1 MRALPFDFLK
11 RLIGAGKERGL
22 SREALPAFD
31 RNIDITG
38 VDFDTTRTA
47 SGLLGG
53 NDDRAQ
59 RTAAQSHSCARPHAR
74 ASRVKFGSRPGGLN
88 SGRARSLAK
97 DRSTV
102 RRASKTEC
110 SWRGEGGG
118 PIYAVEL
125 NSHFVLGR
133 RM

>member
-31 RNIDITG
+31 RNIDIAG

-53 NDDRAQ
+53 NEDRA
-59 RTAAQSHSCARPHAR
+59 RTRERVQDNAIAA
-74 ASRVKFGSRPGGLN
+74 
-88 SGRARSLAK
+88 
-97 DRSTV
+97 
-102 RRASKTEC
+102 
-110 SWRGEGGG
+110 
-118 PIYAVEL
+118 
-125 NSHFVLGR
+125 
-133 RM
+133 

>member
-38 VDFDTTRTA
+38 VDFDTMRTP

-53 NDDRAQ
+53 NEDRAGT
-59 RTAAQSHSCARPHAR
+59 RERVEDNAIAA
-74 ASRVKFGSRPGGLN
+74 
-88 SGRARSLAK
+88 
-97 DRSTV
+97 
-102 RRASKTEC
+102 
-110 SWRGEGGG
+110 
-118 PIYAVEL
+118 
-125 NSHFVLGR
+125 
-133 RM
+133 